1 MPCRTHGSG
10 SQPKQQ
16 ITIEF
21 VPKPELDRAEQEIDR
36 LKRRNQNLEQEN
48 DRLRKELEEARRG
61 QHRQTAPFSRRK
73 RKSNPKPNG
82 RKAGAAYGSHHR
94 RTIPGKVD
102 ERYAAP
108 LPGSCP
114 CGGCTIQ
121 DEIKTQYQEEI
132 VRRKIVRR
140 FDVAVGH
147 CGRCGKRLQGRHPL
161 QTSDALDAAQVQI
174 GPEALAFA
182 AHLNKRLGVSY
193 ENTAEALRMG
203 FGLNI
208 SRSGV
213 CRAVARMGR
222 KAAPTYDA
230 LTIALQQELVIWVDE
245 TGWKVDATLNWMWV
259 AVSAHFTV
267 YAILPGRGF
276 DQVTQLIGPDYDGC
290 LEHDGWSVY
299 YHFGMALHQS
309 CLAHLM
315 RRCRDLIEI
324 LSPAAA
330 RFPLAVLELFDQ
342 AIQLHARWQKQQI
355 GEHGLH
361 SAAGRIEAR
370 LSRLLEN
377 NYRNDSNRRL
387 AQHLRHEQPWLFT
400 FLYCPGVEATNNR
413 AERAIRPAV
422 MARHLCGGSR
432 TANGARTQ
440 QILTSV
446 LRTCRQQGKDSFKLI
461 VKLLRDPGTQIL
473 DIVPATL
480 PRSDPTAS
488 F

>member
-1 MPCRTHGSG
+1 MPCRTHGDA
-10 SQPKQQ
+10 SQSKQPS
-16 ITIEF
+16 TIEY
-21 VPKPELDRAEQEIDR
+21 VPKLQLDRAEEEIDR
-36 LKRRNQNLEQEN
+36 LLRRNQTLQEEN
-48 DRLRKELEEARRG
+48 DRLRKQLEEARRG

-73 RKSNPKPNG
+73 RKENPKTNG
-82 RKAGAAYGSHHR
+82 RKGGAAYGTHR
-94 RTIPGKVD
+94 RRSIPSKID
-102 ERYAAP
+102 ERYSAP

-121 DEIKTQYQEEI
+121 DEIKPQYQEEI

-147 CGRCGKRLQGRHPL
+147 CARCGKRLQGRHPL

-193 ENTAEALRMG
+193 ENTAEALRIG
-203 FGLNI
+203 FGLSI

-222 KAAPTYDA
+222 KAAPTYEA
-230 LTIALQQELVIWVDE
+230 LTVALQQELVIWVDE
-245 TGWKVDATLNWMWV
+245 TGWKVDAVLNWMWV
-259 AVSAHFTV
+259 AVSEHFTV

-276 DQVTQLIGPDYDGC
+276 EQVTQLIGPDYDGC

-299 YHFGMALHQS
+299 YRFLKALHQS

-324 LSPAAA
+324 LCPAAA
-330 RFPLAVLELFDQ
+330 RFPKAVRALFDR
-342 AIQLHARWQKQQI
+342 ALKLHGRWQRQEI
-355 GEHGLH
+355 SEHG
-361 SAAGRIEAR
+361 R
-370 LSRLLEN
+370 LSAIGRMEAQMGRLLEK
-377 NYRNDSNRRL
+377 NYRNASNRRL
-387 AQHLRHEQPWLFT
+387 AQHLIHELPWLFT

-422 MARHLCGGSR
+422 MARRLCGGSR
-432 TANGARTQ
+432 TRNGARTQ

-446 LRTCRQQGKDSFKLI
+446 LRTCRQQGKDSFTLM
-461 VKLLRDPGTQIL
+461 VGLLRNPSTQIL
-473 DIVPATL
+473 DIVPTAL
-480 PRSDPTAS
+480 PRSDPTVRS
-488 F
+488 